1 MKTLLSTLTAVAS
14 LLSTFPQ
21 SAWTHPQMSMSHGDH
36 KPPVFYEHVTQ
47 QKDRLA
53 RDDARRH
60 RFFFRQPWFWDVD
73 LGCYEFG
80 PDCVLVV
87 LNTEQQAYAQE
98 HVDAYLA
105 AVRQGVRRAPSHRY
119 MAIETLAM
127 TTGGRCLT
135 VYDTLT
141 GKFVSQGGYIV
152 GGLPPVGSVV
162 QLASVRAQLIV

>member
-21 SAWTHPQMSMSHGDH
+21 SAWTHSQINTSHGDH
-36 KPPVFYEHVTQ
+36 KPTEFYEHFADR
-47 QKDRLA
+47 KDRPD
-53 RDDARRH
+53 RDETRRH
-60 RFFFRQPWFWDVD
+60 RFFIRQPWFWDVG
-73 LGCYEFG
+73 LGCYGFG

-87 LNTEQQAYAQE
+87 LSPEQEAYAQE
-98 HVDAYLA
+98 HVDAYFA

-119 MAIETLAM
+119 VAIETLAM

-141 GKFVSQGGYIV
+141 GKFVSHGGYTV
-152 GGLPPVGSVV
+152 GGLPPAGSVV
-162 QLASVRAQLIV
+162 RLASFRAELVV